1 MTAREFDV
9 KRRLVGATRM
19 SVVLRDDN
27 GDPVFCSNRILNH
40 ILDNPDLQVRI
51 KEIPE
56 HTSSRTGKMFPTTK
70 WLEAY
75 IPTRL

>member
-9 KRRLVGATRM
+9 KRRLVGATHS
-19 SVVLRDDN
+19 SVILRDDN
-27 GDPVFCSNRILNH
+27 GDPIFCSNRILNY
-40 ILDNPDLQVRI
+40 ILDDPDLQVRV
-51 KEIPE
+51 KVLGQ
-56 HTSSRTGKMFPTTK
+56 HKSARTGREYPETK

>member
-1 MTAREFDV
+1 MTARDFDV

-19 SVVLRDDN
+19 SVILRDDN
-27 GDPVFCSNRILNH
+27 GDPIFCSNRILNH
-40 ILDNPDLQVRI
+40 ILDNPDLQVRVRDV
-51 KEIPE
+51 PA
-56 HTSSRTGKMFPTTK
+56 HQSSRNGREYPTTK